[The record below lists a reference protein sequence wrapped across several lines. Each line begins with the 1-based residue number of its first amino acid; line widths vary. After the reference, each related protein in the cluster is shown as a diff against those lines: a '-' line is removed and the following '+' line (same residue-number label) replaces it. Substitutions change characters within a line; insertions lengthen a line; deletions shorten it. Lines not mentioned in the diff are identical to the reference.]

1 MACAPFSTD
10 ENCFRKTYKSSH
22 ETLGSTNCKTRI
34 FAFRIFLMV
43 WGNDAFDS
51 VEMCNK
57 FAFWFHYYDIL
68 KWSFCVRSLLHKF
81 LFAYLLFSSYN
92 SQHISF
98 YKIWV
103 SVPLTRFVYF
113 DFRQCL
119 LNFSRTSTFLYFLCR
134 SQIYGREKC
143 ILQ

>member
-57 FAFWFHYYDIL
+57 FASSLMLWFHYYDINIR
-68 KWSFCVRSLLHKF
+68 SFCV
-81 LFAYLLFSSYN
+81 Y
-92 SQHISF
+92 
-98 YKIWV
+98 V
-103 SVPLTRFVYF
+103 
-113 DFRQCL
+113 
-119 LNFSRTSTFLYFLCR
+119 
-134 SQIYGREKC
+134 C
-143 ILQ
+143 ILVWNIFFSNQNQIKPAVNNAIWQGCNQIVLKNFVNSHTFSYVKIALFFGTYQLILAIH